1 MSILSDT
8 AHENMINSEAA
19 VTYILKALFSD
30 VFKFDGTTEVMISEN
45 IKRGCPHIWKD
56 PNYRIISDKLF
67 HWWLSDMPYIYLAML
82 EDQKF
87 VPVLYENL
95 KKIVEY
101 DKNHSLDARVYD
113 ENKNVFSSKLCTGTV
128 FHVDFTN
135 FNETL
140 YKKLLADQERSM
152 HALDDIR
159 DRVDDFVNG
168 LSPSKRHHI
177 SYIVCNFMYLL
188 LELMHNDDICNWFEA
203 ISNYYQDM
211 AHAHAAV
218 YKEAC
223 DNPDDFA

>member
-1 MSILSDT
+1 MDKPEVFNMSILSDT

-95 KKIVEY
+95 KKIVKY
-101 DKNHSLDARVYD
+101 TVSLYGFFFC
-113 ENKNVFSSKLCTGTV
+113 ETTGIGQYKEKLVFLCKA
-128 FHVDFTN
+128 F
-135 FNETL
+135 
-140 YKKLLADQERSM
+140 S
-152 HALDDIR
+152 HALYTPVRI
-159 DRVDDFVNG
+159 NG
-168 LSPSKRHHI
+168 HI
-177 SYIVCNFMYLL
+177 VYCLHACGVIVK
-188 LELMHNDDICNWFEA
+188 
-203 ISNYYQDM
+203 NYDL
-211 AHAHAAV
+211 
-218 YKEAC
+218 
-223 DNPDDFA
+223 

>member
-1 MSILSDT
+1 MSILSDA

-95 KKIVEY
+95 KKIVLFFMLILQT
-101 DKNHSLDARVYD
+101 SM
-113 ENKNVFSSKLCTGTV
+113 KLCTR
-128 FHVDFTN
+128 N
-135 FNETL
+135 
-140 YKKLLADQERSM
+140 
-152 HALDDIR
+152 
-159 DRVDDFVNG
+159 
-168 LSPSKRHHI
+168 
-177 SYIVCNFMYLL
+177 YLQIWKDPCML
-188 LELMHNDDICNWFEA
+188 
-203 ISNYYQDM
+203 
-211 AHAHAAV
+211 
-218 YKEAC
+218 
-223 DNPDDFA
+223 

>member
-113 ENKNVFSSKLCTGTV
+113 ENKNVFSFLPKSSNASPAPLSDKTIR
-128 FHVDFTN
+128 FHP
-135 FNETL
+135 
-140 YKKLLADQERSM
+140 RSN
-152 HALDDIR
+152 HLPLFPR
-159 DRVDDFVNG
+159 N
-168 LSPSKRHHI
+168 
-177 SYIVCNFMYLL
+177 
-188 LELMHNDDICNWFEA
+188 
-203 ISNYYQDM
+203 
-211 AHAHAAV
+211 AV
-218 YKEAC
+218 
-223 DNPDDFA
+223 

>member
-87 VPVLYENL
+87 VPVLCENL

-101 DKNHSLDARVYD
+101 DKTIL
-113 ENKNVFSSKLCTGTV
+113 
-128 FHVDFTN
+128 
-135 FNETL
+135 
-140 YKKLLADQERSM
+140 
-152 HALDDIR
+152 
-159 DRVDDFVNG
+159 
-168 LSPSKRHHI
+168 
-177 SYIVCNFMYLL
+177 
-188 LELMHNDDICNWFEA
+188 
-203 ISNYYQDM
+203 
-211 AHAHAAV
+211 
-218 YKEAC
+218 
-223 DNPDDFA
+223 

>member
-30 VFKFDGTTEVMISEN
+30 VFKCDGTTEVMISEN

-101 DKNHSLDARVYD
+101 DKNHSLYACSYN
-113 ENKNVFSSKLCTGTV
+113 ENINVFSP
-128 FHVDFTN
+128 N
-135 FNETL
+135 
-140 YKKLLADQERSM
+140 
-152 HALDDIR
+152 
-159 DRVDDFVNG
+159 
-168 LSPSKRHHI
+168 
-177 SYIVCNFMYLL
+177 
-188 LELMHNDDICNWFEA
+188 
-203 ISNYYQDM
+203 
-211 AHAHAAV
+211 
-218 YKEAC
+218 
-223 DNPDDFA
+223 

>member
-101 DKNHSLDARVYD
+101 DKNHSLDYMM
-113 ENKNVFSSKLCTGTV
+113 KTKMFSLQNYAQVLFFMLILQTSMKLCTR
-128 FHVDFTN
+128 N
-135 FNETL
+135 
-140 YKKLLADQERSM
+140 
-152 HALDDIR
+152 
-159 DRVDDFVNG
+159 
-168 LSPSKRHHI
+168 
-177 SYIVCNFMYLL
+177 YLQIWKDPCML
-188 LELMHNDDICNWFEA
+188 
-203 ISNYYQDM
+203 
-211 AHAHAAV
+211 
-218 YKEAC
+218 
-223 DNPDDFA
+223 